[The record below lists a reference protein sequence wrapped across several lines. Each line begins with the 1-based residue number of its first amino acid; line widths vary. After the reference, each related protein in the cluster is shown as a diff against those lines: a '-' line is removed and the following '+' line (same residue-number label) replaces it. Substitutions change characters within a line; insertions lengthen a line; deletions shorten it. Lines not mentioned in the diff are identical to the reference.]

1 MMWLSGRQEWSHRN
15 LTASNALSLD
25 NFIKSM
31 GLVIWHALRPQVSER
46 RKYQICQ
53 LWSDADDLCL
63 FPSRREWISARHD
76 YETIVIVR
84 QTGLTPNSNGFDWVF
99 LTIWFS
105 LLIRTQVAGKSV
117 YHCHIHALELLH
129 ITTGRKRPQHFVEE
143 TQKFKVATKQNENT
157 ILQATH
163 ERRTLIVLIIFQSL
177 WIKQIHRHTNK
188 DDSL

>member
-31 GLVIWHALRPQVSER
+31 GLVIWLALRPQVSER

-105 LLIRTQVAGKSV
+105 LLIRTQSDGQVSV
-117 YHCHIHALELLH
+117 PLSYSCAWTITYHYW
-129 ITTGRKRPQHFVEE
+129 KKE
-143 TQKFKVATKQNENT
+143 TSTFCWRNAKIQCRYETKWKHHLTSHTWAPDVNSPHN
-157 ILQATH
+157 IS
-163 ERRTLIVLIIFQSL
+163 IVM
-177 WIKQIHRHTNK
+177 N
-188 DDSL
+188 